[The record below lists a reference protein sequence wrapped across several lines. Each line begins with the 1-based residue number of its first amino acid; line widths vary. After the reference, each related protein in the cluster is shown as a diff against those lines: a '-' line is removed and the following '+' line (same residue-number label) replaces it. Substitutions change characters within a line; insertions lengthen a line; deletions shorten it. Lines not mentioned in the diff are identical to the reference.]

1 MGCNSTDVGV
11 AGEKRTNAQ
20 VWEEMR
26 RLQRLGTEAIDTEAI
41 DAATAEALRQ
51 AQMSPFE
58 GLPDKVRRIAY
69 LWYKSCFFDYE
80 VERFNQAGPRLAY
93 KVRVARHF

>member
-1 MGCNSTDVGV
+1 MIFWCTLSPGRDFRVPTPLNPWYIYPLMGCNSTDVGV

-69 LWYKSCFFDYE
+69 L
-80 VERFNQAGPRLAY
+80 
-93 KVRVARHF
+93 